1 MVKDAYTVDMTDERL
16 SREVPALVVCPV
28 CHGQLRAQ
36 ADGIL
41 CAACGRLYPVEDG
54 IPVLLADR
62 ARPPQE

>member
-1 MVKDAYTVDMTDERL
+1 MTDERL